1 MFGQTRGLSGELDA
15 FRARLKILGMSED
28 LARSLKEFLGTSYA
42 FWIRLAC
49 LGNTRGLSG
58 ELDAFRARL
67 KILGVSEYLAMSLKG
82 FLGTPYEFWTRLWAS

>member
-1 MFGQTRGLSGELDA
+1 MNFGHVCGLHD
-15 FRARLKILGMSED
+15 FWARMKILGMSED
-28 LARSLKEFLGTSYA
+28 LAISLKEFLGTSYA

-67 KILGVSEYLAMSLKG
+67 KILGVSEYLAMELKRIFG
-82 FLGTPYEFWTRLWAS
+82 HAL